1 MRYPEHVLVVLAS
14 TLAGGIERPAR
25 PQATSNATCGRGS
38 VWADCAAM
46 DETIQPGDVLLPWTA
61 TLGTLLFLSMPSVL
75 LRSRHKI
82 EALSILAWTYLQY
95 LCLLV
100 LSTMSTDHPCIS
112 FTLSLHSCVRLLA
125 RMEVT
130 DRLVGGSWWW
140 RLRYLTM
147 AGLLV
152 WAVLAGA
159 PVSVVRWVEQDDPAC
174 AYRMHLAG
182 CIAPDLALFLLY
194 LLGEVGSCFRV
205 RDD

>member
-1 MRYPEHVLVVLAS
+1 MRYPEHVLVMLAT
-14 TLAGGIERPAR
+14 TLAGGIERSPRPLPA
-25 PQATSNATCGRGS
+25 NATCGRGTF
-38 VWADCAAM
+38 WADCAFL
-46 DETIQPGDVLLPWTA
+46 DEEIAPTDVLLPWA
-61 TLGTLLFLSMPSVL
+61 VTLGTLLFLSMPSVL

-82 EALSILAWTYLQY
+82 EALSILAWTYVQY

-130 DRLVGGSWWW
+130 NRLVGGSWWW
-140 RLRYLTM
+140 ALRFLAM
-147 AGLLV
+147 AGLLA

-159 PVSVVRWVEQDDPAC
+159 PISVVRWAEQDDPAC
-174 AYRMHLAG
+174 AYRMHLTG
-182 CIAPDLALFLLY
+182 CIAPDLVLYLLY
-194 LLGEVGSCFRV
+194 LLGEAGSCFRV